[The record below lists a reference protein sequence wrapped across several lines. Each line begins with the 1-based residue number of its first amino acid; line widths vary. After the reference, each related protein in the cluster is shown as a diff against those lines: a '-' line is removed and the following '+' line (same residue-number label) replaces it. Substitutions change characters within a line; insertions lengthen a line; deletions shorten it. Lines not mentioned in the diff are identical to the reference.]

1 MRFWQLLQF
10 HRFFSLFMFVV
21 LSTFSFQVLAQTEP
35 PETPEASWETSEV
48 DDSATAPLTL
58 IWQTEFTKEA
68 MLVSPGDIAIDWDG
82 NVFVST
88 QSGNSVKKF
97 DSEGKFVTEWG
108 GNGSDEGEFK
118 LSLGIGVDSDSNVY
132 VTDFYNNRIQKFD
145 NEGTFLTQWASEPRS
160 VSPAFLAVDAQNNV
174 YIDLFPPQDE
184 HYVHKF
190 DSEGTLLGQWGS
202 DDEQFG
208 GLIEDIAVDAEGNL
222 YVADRNMHRIQKLD
236 TDGKLVAT
244 FGGELG
250 TAGEGLF
257 NSPFGVAVD
266 GEGYIYVLDSRF
278 LQKLDWEGN
287 FVAQWST
294 AGGDLDKATNVAADA
309 DGNIYVFAGA
319 DVTAANGSIV
329 NVVVLKKFGQMWP

>member
-21 LSTFSFQVLAQTEP
+21 LSTFSFQVLAQMEP

-88 QSGNSVKKF
+88 QSGNSVK
-97 DSEGKFVTEWG
+97 
-108 GNGSDEGEFK
+108 
-118 LSLGIGVDSDSNVY
+118 
-132 VTDFYNNRIQKFD
+132 KFD

-257 NSPFGVAVD
+257 DSPFGVAVD